1 MRTLIIIYI
10 SILIYAS
17 SALASDQINFNFGWK
32 FAKGNHVNAELTNF
46 DDSKWQDVN
55 VPHDW
60 AIAGPFDPSGDPET
74 AKLPWKGEGW
84 YRKTFQVDKGLDG
97 KKIYFIFDGI
107 MAFPKIYVNGKLA
120 GEWDYGYNSFYLDVT
135 KYIKFGEENLI
146 AVHADTRNHESRWYP
161 GAGIYR
167 KVQMI
172 ISDPVHINI
181 WGTYVSTPTVEPTY
195 SSVRIFTPV
204 TNETNSDKIISLE
217 SKIIGPG
224 GYEMASKSDTQKF
237 NGDYKFEQWFTIN
250 APVLWD
256 VENPNLYTL
265 QSIVVADNVPVD
277 TNYVKFGIRSYKFT
291 PDDGFYLNGKKVYL
305 NGVCLHQDLG
315 PLGTAFNRR
324 TMQRELEILKNMGCN
339 AVRTSHNIPAP
350 ELLEL
355 CDEMGFLVIDE
366 AFDKWDKKGDLLPG
380 KDFSEWATRNMKNFI
395 IRDRNHPSIIVWSVG
410 NEMWKIGANTHGSF
424 YKLIDMVSCVRRYD
438 PTRPVIKVD
447 ADMESVKWRFDQL
460 FDLHC
465 WNYSRRYLPAR
476 RIDPSKAVIITE
488 SASTV
493 STRGYYSFPL
503 PKDKTDFY
511 LKDGQISSYD
521 MNAPFWAEPPDQDF
535 AWQEEDKYV
544 AGEFV
549 WTGFDYLGEPTPFN
563 YLLTKK
569 GMIKKDQTA
578 RSSYFGIVDLCGIP
592 KDRYYLYRSHWLPN
606 EKTIHI
612 LPHWNWT
619 GKEIDTIPVMV
630 YTNADYAELFLNGK
644 SLGIR
649 YKKPTSKNIFEKYRL
664 MWNDVKYEPGELKVI
679 AYKDG
684 KQLGVETVKTTS
696 KPYSLRLT
704 PDRKSIKADGE
715 DLSYILVEVL
725 DKDGNLCP
733 LANNLIEFE
742 VNGNAKI
749 AAVGNGN
756 PQSLQPFQSNK
767 IKLFYG
773 KAMLIV
779 KSLKDKKGG
788 VTISSSSSGLKDFS
802 VKLNAE

>member
-1 MRTLIIIYI
+1 L
-10 SILIYAS
+10 
-17 SALASDQINFNFGWK
+17 K
-32 FAKGNHVNAELTNF
+32 
-46 DDSKWQDVN
+46 
-55 VPHDW
+55 
-60 AIAGPFDPSGDPET
+60 
-74 AKLPWKGEGW
+74 
-84 YRKTFQVDKGLDG
+84 
-97 KKIYFIFDGI
+97 
-107 MAFPKIYVNGKLA
+107 
-120 GEWDYGYNSFYLDVT
+120 
-135 KYIKFGEENLI
+135 
-146 AVHADTRNHESRWYP
+146 
-161 GAGIYR
+161 
-167 KVQMI
+167 
-172 ISDPVHINI
+172 
-181 WGTYVSTPTVEPTY
+181 
-195 SSVRIFTPV
+195 
-204 TNETNSDKIISLE
+204 
-217 SKIIGPG
+217 
-224 GYEMASKSDTQKF
+224 KF